1 MRTCLLSAALLF
13 LGGAQGF
20 ITSLPRLP
28 TRDITPTPGRC
39 RVPRLALT
47 PPRKPNTG
55 AGAGSAAA
63 GGDDNGGANDVLKS
77 TSGITRAP
85 LRITPNFQPQEKRRP
100 KFNVDKD
107 VTYGAFLTEES
118 FDIAAMA
125 WEEFSDFLRRTVER
139 NLNGAQF
146 DFDTRQWSSSIRKWW
161 SRAVEMDVQAK
172 ADLFRLYDSSVGQR
186 DARGNQALKVDAR
199 VEDEW
204 DSIYVDCQDVADV
217 DFQDWSFDSSIS
229 GGVEGAAT
237 GSDVTGWRSSESSSE
252 ALPSSLRKEGGGWGA
267 SPGSASTGGSRSA
280 LMAAMDAFQEEEEAE
295 EGEEEGTGSEGFDD
309 EEIIDCAIR
318 GRWTFTNNDD
328 PGCFEADGSDAP

>member
-1 MRTCLLSAALLF
+1 MTRCLLPALLF
-13 LGGAQGF
+13 LGGAEGF

-47 PPRKPNTG
+47 PPRKPNAG
-55 AGAGSAAA
+55 VGAGSAAA

-77 TSGITRAP
+77 TSEITRAP

-100 KFNVDKD
+100 KTFVDQD
-107 VTYGAFLTEES
+107 MTYGAFLTEES

-125 WEEFSDFLRRTVER
+125 WEEFSDFFRRTVER

-186 DARGNQALKVDAR
+186 DAWGNQALKVDAR

-204 DSIYVDCQDVADV
+204 DSIYVDCQDNADV

-229 GGVEGAAT
+229 GGEEAVT
-237 GSDVTGWRSSESSSE
+237 GSDVMSSRLSGSSSE
-252 ALPSSLRKEGGGWGA
+252 ALPSSLRQDRGGWRA

-280 LMAAMDAFQEEEEAE
+280 LMAAMDAFQEEGEAE
-295 EGEEEGTGSEGFDD
+295 EEEEGRGSSEGFDD

-328 PGCFEADGSDAP
+328 PPHFSPQ

>member
-13 LGGAQGF
+13 LGAEGF

-63 GGDDNGGANDVLKS
+63 GGDDNGGANDMLKS

-85 LRITPNFQPQEKRRP
+85 LRITPNFHPQEKRRP
-100 KFNVDKD
+100 KTFVDKD
-107 VTYGAFLTEES
+107 ITYGAFLTEES

-125 WEEFSDFLRRTVER
+125 WEEFSDFVRRTVER

-186 DARGNQALKVDAR
+186 DAWGNQALKVDAR

-204 DSIYVDCQDVADV
+204 DSIYVDCQDGADV

-237 GSDVTGWRSSESSSE
+237 GSDVTGSRLSGPSSE

-280 LMAAMDAFQEEEEAE
+280 LMAAMDAFQEEDEAE
-295 EGEEEGTGSEGFDD
+295 EGEEEGAGSEGFDD

-328 PGCFEADGSDAP
+328 PPHFSPQ